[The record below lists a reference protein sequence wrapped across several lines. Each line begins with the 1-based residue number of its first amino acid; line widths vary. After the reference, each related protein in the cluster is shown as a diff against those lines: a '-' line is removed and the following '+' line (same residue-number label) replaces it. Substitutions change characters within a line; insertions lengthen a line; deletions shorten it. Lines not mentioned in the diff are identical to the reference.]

1 MEPAEQENEIVASR
15 ATSPSKLL
23 NLSILLR
30 NQTMTKLAAFLCGL
44 AATAA
49 MVQGFGLPN
58 IGNARIV
65 FEATALAAGRRRRR
79 GQCLMMAAREC
90 PEIPLRPRQNSNEIA
105 IVALGWFWHPQPAF
119 NGISERCL
127 VGYAGGNGIDPTYQN
142 IQDYTEAIFVEY
154 DPDVTTFAD
163 VLRLWIDSHTPYPA
177 SKRQYRSA
185 IWYMN
190 AEQEQ
195 LARDFCQGQQYV
207 DIEPATN
214 FFMAEEYHQNYLTKM
229 RAHVMI

>member
-1 MEPAEQENEIVASR
+1 VNQPYNPWSR
-15 ATSPSKLL
+15 PSKRTRLWPAVPRHHRSY
-23 NLSILLR
+23 SIYPFCSDIQ

-105 IVALGWFWHPQPAF
+105 IVALG
-119 NGISERCL
+119 
-127 VGYAGGNGIDPTYQN
+127 
-142 IQDYTEAIFVEY
+142 
-154 DPDVTTFAD
+154 
-163 VLRLWIDSHTPYPA
+163 
-177 SKRQYRSA
+177 
-185 IWYMN
+185 
-190 AEQEQ
+190 
-195 LARDFCQGQQYV
+195 
-207 DIEPATN
+207 
-214 FFMAEEYHQNYLTKM
+214 
-229 RAHVMI
+229 